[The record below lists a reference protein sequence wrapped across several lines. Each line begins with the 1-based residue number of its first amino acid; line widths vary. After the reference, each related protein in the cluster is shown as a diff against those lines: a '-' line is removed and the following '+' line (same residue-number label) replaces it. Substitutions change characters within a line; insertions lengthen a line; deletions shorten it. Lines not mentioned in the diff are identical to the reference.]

1 MADRTTRAGGVETL
15 RNLGILVVMLRRH
28 AQDDPARLAVQGM
41 RRMPPRVR
49 RPVARALARAARPA
63 AASPLQ
69 ALGSY
74 LADRPED
81 ARRVLRDLPAST
93 LGGSRIASE
102 LAVQLDLDVPP
113 GAGAVLRSRALWRRG
128 DLTAAI
134 ALLEAAPG
142 RAARRQA
149 QRLASEL
156 ATMRPGYA
164 VPVRWSS
171 SSHVDASPVTDRGD
185 RTDPGDLTIAAP
197 AGGVA
202 PRHTGGERSGAPRA
216 LHLLTNSLP
225 WTQSGYALR
234 SHSIL
239 RAQAG
244 LGIGVRAVTRLGYP
258 VNVGLPW
265 ASSSDVVDDVPYHRL
280 LPRRMSATPEG
291 RLEQTAELLR
301 FHVEQF
307 APTVLHT
314 TTHFPNALVAR
325 AVAGAAGLPWVYE
338 ARGQLEKTWLASR
351 PADQRD
357 EGAASERFRLWHA
370 KETEVA
376 VAADHVVVL
385 SEVMRDDLVQ
395 RGVQPGRITVVPNAV
410 DASLL
415 EGRTTPRE
423 GRRALGLPEE
433 GRWVGTVSSLVDYEG
448 LDVLLHAVRRL
459 RDEGLDVRCAIAGD
473 GISRPSLQQLVTTLG
488 LDDVVVMPGRVSRA
502 EAARW
507 HRALDVFVVPRRD
520 TLVCRTVTPLKP
532 IEAMAAGRPVVAS
545 DLPAL
550 AEIVAGPGSG
560 LLATPDDAGAL
571 AGRLHGLLE
580 DDSLWQQ
587 LAAGGRE
594 FAATRTWQAMA
605 ARYHHI
611 YETLGSRP

>member
-1 MADRTTRAGGVETL
+1 MPERRARAGALATL
-15 RNLGILVVMLRRH
+15 RNVGILVVMLRRH

-41 RRMPPRVR
+41 RRLPARVR
-49 RPVARALARAARPA
+49 RPVAGALGRSARTWSGGTR
-63 AASPLQ
+63 PLQ

-81 ARRVLRDLPAST
+81 ARAELRALPAGI
-93 LGGSRIASE
+93 LHGSRVASE
-102 LAVQLDLDVPP
+102 LAVQLDLDVP
-113 GAGAVLRSRALWRRG
+113 AGADPVLRARACWRRG
-128 DLTAAI
+128 DLTGAVD
-134 ALLEAAPG
+134 LLEAAPG

-149 QRLASEL
+149 LRLASER
-156 ATMRPGYA
+156 ATMQPGYV
-164 VPVRWSS
+164 VPVRSGRAATS
-171 SSHVDASPVTDRGD
+171 RHTGSASPGTSD
-185 RTDPGDLTIAAP
+185 P
-197 AGGVA
+197 AGG
-202 PRHTGGERSGAPRA
+202 SGRANGPAPRA

-239 RAQAG
+239 RAQSE
-244 LGIGVRAVTRLGYP
+244 LGIGVEAVTRLGYP

-265 ASSSDVVDDVPYHRL
+265 AAGADVVDGVPYHRL

-301 FHVEQF
+301 SRVEQF

-314 TTHFPNALVAR
+314 TTHFPNALVAQ

-351 PADQRD
+351 PAGQRD
-357 EGAASERFRLWHA
+357 EGAASERFRLWHD

-376 VAADHVVVL
+376 AAADHVVVL
-385 SEVMRDDLVQ
+385 SEVMRADLVE
-395 RGVQPGRITVVPNAV
+395 RGVGADRITVVPNAV
-410 DASLL
+410 DATLL
-415 EGRTTPRE
+415 EVVTTPRE
-423 GRRALGLPEE
+423 GRRALGLPED

-448 LDVLLHAVRRL
+448 LDLLLHAVRAL
-459 RDEGLDVRCAIAGD
+459 RDQGLDVRCAIAGD
-473 GISRPSLQQLVTTLG
+473 GVSRPFLRQLVATLG
-488 LDDVVVMPGRVSRA
+488 LEDVVVMPGRVSRA
-502 EAARW
+502 DAARW
-507 HRALDVFVVPRRD
+507 HGALDVFVVPRRD
-520 TLVCRTVTPLKP
+520 TPVCRTVTPLKP

-560 LLATPDDAGAL
+560 LLVTPDDAGAL

-580 DDSLWQQ
+580 DDTLWQE
-587 LAAGGRE
+587 LADAGRE

>member
-1 MADRTTRAGGVETL
+1 MVERRARAGGLETL

-28 AQDDPARLAVQGM
+28 AEDDPARLAVQGM
-41 RRMPPRVR
+41 RRLPARFR
-49 RPVARALARAARPA
+49 RPVARALGRTGRSGSMGVGPR
-63 AASPLQ
+63 Q
-69 ALGSY
+69 ALASY

-81 ARRVLRDLPAST
+81 ARATLRALPPEQ
-93 LGGSRIASE
+93 LGASRIASE
-102 LAVQLDLDVPP
+102 LAVQLDLDVPQ
-113 GAGAVLRSRALWRRG
+113 GADAVLQARALWRRG
-128 DLTAAI
+128 DLTGAVE
-134 ALLEAAPG
+134 LLEAAPG
-142 RAARRQA
+142 RAARRQVG
-149 QRLASEL
+149 RLASER
-156 ATMRPGYA
+156 ATMQPGYA
-164 VPVRWSS
+164 VPVL
-171 SSHVDASPVTDRGD
+171 PVPRG
-185 RTDPGDLTIAAP
+185 A
-197 AGGVA
+197 VA
-202 PRHTGGERSGAPRA
+202 TLRHTHGSGVGTPRA

-244 LGIGVRAVTRLGYP
+244 LGIAVEAVTRLGYP

-265 ASSSDVVDDVPYHRL
+265 AAGTDVVDGVPYHRL

-314 TTHFPNALVAR
+314 TTHFPNALVAQ

-351 PADQRD
+351 PAGQRE

-376 VAADHVVVL
+376 LAADHVVVL
-385 SEVMRDDLVQ
+385 SEVMRADLVE
-395 RGVQPGRITVVPNAV
+395 RGVAPDRITVVPNAV

-415 EGRTTPRE
+415 DGAMTPRE

-448 LDVLLHAVRRL
+448 LDVLLQAVRTL
-459 RDEGLDVRCAIAGD
+459 RDQGLDVRCAIAGD
-473 GISRPSLQQLVTTLG
+473 GVSRPALQQLASTLG

-550 AEIVAGPGSG
+550 AEIVTGPATGVGTG
-560 LLATPDDAGAL
+560 LLATADDPSAL
-571 AGRLHGLLE
+571 AGRLHGLLA
-580 DDSLWQQ
+580 DDALWHQ

-605 ARYHHI
+605 ARYRDI

>member
-1 MADRTTRAGGVETL
+1 MAERRARAGVLQTL
-15 RNLGILVVMLRRH
+15 RNVGILVVMLRRH
-28 AQDDPARLAVQGM
+28 AQDDPAQLAVQGM
-41 RRMPPRVR
+41 RRLPAQVR
-49 RPVARALARAARPA
+49 RPVARALGRAARTGA
-63 AASPLQ
+63 GGARPLQ

-74 LADRPED
+74 LADRPQD
-81 ARRVLRDLPAST
+81 ARTELRALPATT
-93 LGGSRIASE
+93 LAASRVASE
-102 LAVQLDLDVPP
+102 LAVQLDLEVP
-113 GAGAVLRSRALWRRG
+113 AGADPALAARSCWRRG
-128 DLTAAI
+128 DLTGAVD
-134 ALLEAAPG
+134 LLEAAPG

-149 QRLASEL
+149 ARLASER
-156 ATMRPGYA
+156 ATMQPGYVVPLRSGRA
-164 VPVRWSS
+164 V
-171 SSHVDASPVTDRGD
+171 
-185 RTDPGDLTIAAP
+185 AA
-197 AGGVA
+197 
-202 PRHTGGERSGAPRA
+202 RHTAAVNGASPRA

-234 SHSIL
+234 SHAIL
-239 RAQAG
+239 RAQSG
-244 LGIGVRAVTRLGYP
+244 LGIGVAAVTRLGYP

-265 ASSSDVVDDVPYHRL
+265 AAGSDVVDGVPYHRL
-280 LPRRMSATPEG
+280 LARRMSATPEG
-291 RLEQTAELLR
+291 RLEQTVELMR
-301 FHVEQF
+301 FHVERF

-314 TTHFPNALVAR
+314 TTHFPNALVAQ

-351 PADQRD
+351 PAGQRD
-357 EGAASERFRLWHA
+357 EGAGSERFLLWHA

-385 SEVMRDDLVQ
+385 SEVMRADLVE
-395 RGVQPGRITVVPNAV
+395 RGIAADRITVVPNAV
-410 DASLL
+410 DAGLL
-415 EGRTTPRE
+415 ESVSTPQQ

-448 LDVLLHAVRRL
+448 LDVLLHAVRIL
-459 RDEGLDVRCAIAGD
+459 RDQGLDVRCAIAGD
-473 GISRPSLQQLVTTLG
+473 GVSRPSLQQLVTTLG
-488 LDDVVVMPGRVSRA
+488 LAEVVVLPGRVSRA
-502 EAARW
+502 DAARW

-520 TLVCRTVTPLKP
+520 TPVCRTVTPLKP

-560 LLATPDDAGAL
+560 LLVTPDDAGAL

-580 DDSLWQQ
+580 DEGLWQQ

>member
-1 MADRTTRAGGVETL
+1 MAEHRARAGAVETL
-15 RNLGILVVMLRRH
+15 RNVGILVVMLRRH

-41 RRMPPRVR
+41 RRMPARVR
-49 RPVARALARAARPA
+49 RPVALALARAARPA
-63 AASPLQ
+63 SSGAAPLR

-81 ARRVLRDLPAST
+81 ARDELRALPAAV
-93 LGGSRIASE
+93 LGRSRIASE
-102 LAVQLDLDVPP
+102 LAVQLDLDVPA
-113 GAGAVLRSRALWRRG
+113 GAGAVLQARALWRAG
-128 DLTAAI
+128 DLTGAVD
-134 ALLEAAPG
+134 LLEGATG

-149 QRLASEL
+149 GRLASER
-156 ATMRPGYA
+156 ATMQPGYT
-164 VPVRWSS
+164 VPVRP
-171 SSHVDASPVTDRGD
+171 AR
-185 RTDPGDLTIAAP
+185 LAAP
-197 AGGVA
+197 LHTGSVA
-202 PRHTGGERSGAPRA
+202 PRHTGSAGSGAPRA

-239 RAQAG
+239 RAQSE
-244 LGIGVRAVTRLGYP
+244 LGIEVEAVTRLGYP

-265 ASSSDVVDDVPYHRL
+265 AAGTDVVDGVPYHRL
-280 LPRRMSATPEG
+280 LPRRMSATPQG
-291 RLEQTAELLR
+291 RLEQTAELVR
-301 FHVEQF
+301 FHVERF

-314 TTHFPNALVAR
+314 TTHFPNALVAQ
-325 AVAGAAGLPWVYE
+325 AVAGDAGLPWVYE

-351 PADQRD
+351 PADRRG
-357 EGAASERFRLWHA
+357 EGATSERFRLWHA

-376 VAADHVVVL
+376 LAADHVVVL
-385 SEVMRDDLVQ
+385 SEVMRADLVE
-395 RGVQPGRITVVPNAV
+395 RGVAADRITVVPNAV

-415 EGRTTPRE
+415 EGRTTPVE
-423 GRRALGLPEE
+423 GRRALGLPED

-448 LDVLLHAVRRL
+448 LDLLLRAVRML
-459 RDEGLDVRCAIAGD
+459 RDRGLDVRCAIAGD
-473 GISRPSLQQLVTTLG
+473 GVSRPSLQQLVTALR

-550 AEIVAGPGSG
+550 AEIVAGPGTGSGTG
-560 LLATPDDAGAL
+560 LLATPDDAAAL
-571 AGRLHGLLE
+571 AGRLAGLLE